1 MERVR
6 SVNGR
11 GIDMNREPH
20 FASADECRRCPYAMP
35 CVSQPSGAN
44 LRIAP
49 RTVFD
54 CIFSGSTLSGSISTL
69 LTSVEQQV
77 RSAADARFGAGSGS
91 RLSGGI
97 NNARGE
103 WLEYA
108 LKVIFW
114 NSAVEHGNGNTVIV
128 KLPNAAQLQ
137 FRDLY
142 EPRAKAYLDE
152 LFQSLKDRGMDMQM
166 SNPDFICVT
175 GLPEESELPSDLVG
189 ANEQSMDMLDAAH
202 ERLIGKCNADAI
214 PFVITVKTSTRPDRR
229 YQIVHEANVVKS
241 LVAHLGGRFWNRDL
255 YTAFYAMI
263 SSRVSPADRNA
274 LRNPATYTLVQVNW
288 TPVPLVDEVYQID
301 FVDDVREIVRE
312 LLERHVGGNAD
323 PIS

>member
-1 MERVR
+1 M
-6 SVNGR
+6 NGEPL
-11 GIDMNREPH
+11 MEPH
-20 FASADECRRCPYAMP
+20 FASADECRTCPYAMP

-77 RSAADARFGAGSGS
+77 RNAADARFGAGSGS
-91 RLSGGI
+91 RLSGGM

-137 FRDLY
+137 F
-142 EPRAKAYLDE
+142 
-152 LFQSLKDRGMDMQM
+152 
-166 SNPDFICVT
+166 
-175 GLPEESELPSDLVG
+175 SEHQ
-189 ANEQSMDMLDAAH
+189 NIF
-202 ERLIGKCNADAI
+202 LINRC
-214 PFVITVKTSTRPDRR
+214 S
-229 YQIVHEANVVKS
+229 
-241 LVAHLGGRFWNRDL
+241 RFSHFGQ
-255 YTAFYAMI
+255 AFG
-263 SSRVSPADRNA
+263 
-274 LRNPATYTLVQVNW
+274 
-288 TPVPLVDEVYQID
+288 
-301 FVDDVREIVRE
+301 RE
-312 LLERHVGGNAD
+312 LSVVAD
-323 PIS
+323 LQSDSQRIH

>member
-1 MERVR
+1 
-6 SVNGR
+6 
-11 GIDMNREPH
+11 MNSEPLIEPH
-20 FASADECRRCPYAMP
+20 FASADECRACPYAMP
-35 CVSQPSGAN
+35 CVSRPHEAAN

-49 RTVFD
+49 RTAFD
-54 CIFSGSTLSGSISTL
+54 CIFKGVALSGDAATL
-69 LTSVEQQV
+69 LSSVEQQV
-77 RSAADARFGAGSGS
+77 RSAADAQFGTGSGS
-91 RLSGGI
+91 RLTGGI

-103 WLEYA
+103 WLEDA

-114 NSAVEHGNGNTVIV
+114 NSAVEHSNGNSVIV

-142 EPRAKAYLDE
+142 EPRAKGYLDE

-175 GLPEESELPSDLVG
+175 GLSDGNDTTREPITVS
-189 ANEQSMDMLDAAH
+189 EQSMQMLDSAY
-202 ERLIGKCNADAI
+202 ENLIGQCSADAI

-263 SSRVSPADRNA
+263 ASRVSPADRNA
-274 LRNPATYTLVQVNW
+274 LRNPATHTLVQVNW
-288 TPVPLVDEVYQID
+288 TPVPLVDEVYQISS
-301 FVDDVREIVRE
+301 VDNVRETVRE
-312 LLERHVGGNAD
+312 LLDRHAGRG
-323 PIS
+323 SESTS

>member
-1 MERVR
+1 
-6 SVNGR
+6 
-11 GIDMNREPH
+11 MNDEPVREPH
-20 FASADECRRCPYAMP
+20 FASAEECIDCPYATP
-35 CVSQPSGAN
+35 CVSRPRERAN
-44 LRIAP
+44 LRITP
-49 RTVFD
+49 GVVFD
-54 CIFSGSTLSGSISTL
+54 CIFNGTTLSGDISTL
-69 LTSVEQQV
+69 LDSVERQV
-77 RSAADARFGAGSGS
+77 RSAADARFGAGNGS
-91 RLSGGI
+91 RLGGGI

-103 WLEYA
+103 WLEDA

-114 NSAVEHGNGNTVIV
+114 NAAVEHSDGNAVIV

-142 EPRAKAYLDE
+142 EPRAKGYLDE

-175 GLPEESELPSDLVG
+175 GLEDSDDTAAEPITVS
-189 ANEQSMDMLDAAH
+189 EQSMQMLDSAY
-202 ERLIGKCNADAI
+202 ENLVGQCNADAI

-263 SSRVSPADRNA
+263 ASRVSPADRNA
-274 LRNPATYTLVQVNW
+274 LRNPATHTLVQVNW
-288 TPVPLVDEVYQID
+288 TPVPLVDEVYQISS
-301 FVDDVREIVRE
+301 VDNVQETVQE
-312 LLERHVGGNAD
+312 LLEWHTGKG
-323 PIS
+323 SESTS